1 MTLRYCLF
9 TLAGLVSGSFF
20 TREIDNLT
28 CPGSAEQLVLQN
40 TMP

>member
-1 MTLRYCLF
+1 MTLRYCSIY
-9 TLAGLVSGSFF
+9 TSGLVSEELF
-20 TREIDNLT
+20 TRDVDSLT